1 MKRIS
6 PLTIVDRALAVVCV
20 LLALSACGAGE
31 AGVEGLMADM
41 LAGSETE
48 SGRDVTFGPLALRLP
63 ARWKLDSAGES
74 ARVDSEIGELVFKA
88 TGRDEPVVSEPVEL
102 PGEAV
107 HRLRLELAA
116 QCSRPNQ
123 VYVDDMTAARPLRL
137 LVGVCENDDVANPRD
152 ATYWVRYV
160 VLADAGR
167 LTVDMKGQGSLVEAR
182 TRMDPILVNARV
194 R

>member
-1 MKRIS
+1 
-6 PLTIVDRALAVVCV
+6 
-20 LLALSACGAGE
+20 
-31 AGVEGLMADM
+31 MANM
-41 LAGSETE
+41 LVSSETE
-48 SGRDVTFGPLALRLP
+48 SRRDVTFGPMALRLS
-63 ARWKLDSAGES
+63 ARWVLEPAGGS
-74 ARVDSEIGELVFKA
+74 ARVDSEIGQLVFKA

-107 HRLRLELAA
+107 HRLRLELAT
-116 QCSRPNQ
+116 QCSRPNR

-137 LVGVCENDDVANPRD
+137 LVGVCKNDDVANPRD

-167 LTVDMKGQGSLVEAR
+167 LTVDMKGLGSLVEAR